1 MKSMNTR
8 QITPIPINGIK
19 WYFCFF
25 FVDDVLL
32 TWKWLIYMLPCWRRV
47 QFLWY
52 PLHQPLHLHQAALY
66 LLYQGRIFFKIWLP
80 SFTLKL
86 CVLWKAG
93 KKLLWVKPKRGIKHH
108 EGSLSKTT
116 MKGQS
121 QLASKLWPDL
131 DSACLKAPITTFCLT
146 ILMDLNFPQIFWF
159 YLLSYLP
166 LLHEAT
172 AVGFRHSAY
181 TSLLFITR
189 DGDISGIA
197 HL

>member
-1 MKSMNTR
+1 MAQS
-8 QITPIPINGIK
+8 GISVSFLLLMYY
-19 WYFCFF
+19 WCENDWFICYPVGEGSNFCGI
-25 FVDDVLL
+25 LS
-32 TWKWLIYMLPCWRRV
+32 T
-47 QFLWY
+47 
-52 PLHQPLHLHQAALY
+52 QPLHLHQAALY

-108 EGSLSKTT
+108 EGSMSKTT

-131 DSACLKAPITTFCLT
+131 DSACLKAPVTTFCLT
-146 ILMDLNFPQIFWF
+146 ISMDLNFPQIFWF

-172 AVGFRHSAY
+172 AVGFWHLAY
-181 TSLLFITR
+181 TSLFFITR